1 MRMKKAMGILLSL
14 LMAVSCLVVPAA
26 AAQKP
31 VLPKTARDSYGNQI
45 AYEMKGKTLTIRQ
58 TKDAQ
63 VGDAMELALYPL
75 LDTCLPSDRN
85 VVLTLDYDPIA
96 VFALSDLVRS
106 GRVHKVDFCGRQ
118 YTFTVKNGQVSKM
131 KIDGQDVDMKYSHGR
146 LASYEWW
153 YGLGADSAEV
163 KYKNGDVVSGKVG
176 DYYEPYDFTCTV
188 KDGELS
194 KVVKRGDTYK
204 VDVSCLYKNGRIASV
219 MSEGKE
225 MYDFPFN
232 KVTRY
237 YYNTDGTLGSVDY
250 HEVVYTQTG
259 GAPEVDDVYF
269 VYGY

>member
-1 MRMKKAMGILLSL
+1 MRMKKAVGLLLSL
-14 LMAVSCLVVPAA
+14 LMAVSCLVIPAT
-26 AAQKP
+26 AAQEP

-45 AYEMKGKTLTIRQ
+45 AYEIKGKTLTIRQ

-75 LDTCLPSDRN
+75 LNTCPPSDRN

-106 GRVHKVDFCGRQ
+106 GQVQKVDFCGRQ

-131 KIDGQDVDMKYSHGR
+131 KFDGQDIDVKYSHGR
-146 LASYEWW
+146 LVSYEWW

-163 KYKNGDVVSGKVG
+163 KYKNGDIASGKVG
-176 DYYEPYDFTCTV
+176 DYYTPYDFTCTL
-188 KDGELS
+188 KGGALS
-194 KVVKRGDTYK
+194 KVVKSGDDYHANETF
-204 VDVSCLYKNGRIASV
+204 SFKNGRIT
-219 MSEGKE
+219 SEHRVSRE
-225 MYDFPFN
+225 MYDIPCD
-232 KVTRY
+232 KVTHY
-237 YYNTDGTLGSVDY
+237 YYNADGTLGSVDY
-250 HEVVYTQTG
+250 HEVAYTQTG